1 MRKSTLMVTSLF
13 AASAL
18 TVAWN
23 TGQLTAN
30 NEILLLPAESTSN
43 PAPTEVAGT
52 DPNATSTATAEPSA
66 PATATSGSAP
76 SQTAAPSQTTVPAPS
91 PTATAAPT
99 TPAAPVTVTANS
111 DPITYKYGT
120 VQISMTSVDGAIT
133 NIKMLQGDA
142 TNGRDSAY
150 KTLIDATIQNQGT
163 NYGNISG
170 ATFTVDA
177 FKKAVDSALLKF

>member
-43 PAPTEVAGT
+43 PAPTEVAAA
-52 DPNATSTATAEPSA
+52 DPNATSTATAEPTATASA
-66 PATATSGSAP
+66 PATSPAP
-76 SQTAAPSQTTVPAPS
+76 GQTAAPAPS

-99 TPAAPVTVTANS
+99 TPAAPVTATANS

-120 VQISMTSVDGAIT
+120 VQISMTTVDGAIT
-133 NIKMLQGDA
+133 QIKMLQGDA

>member
-43 PAPTEVAGT
+43 PAPTEVAAA
-52 DPNATSTATAEPSA
+52 DPNATSTATAEPTATASA
-66 PATATSGSAP
+66 PATSPAP
-76 SQTAAPSQTTVPAPS
+76 GQTAAPAPS

-120 VQISMTSVDGAIT
+120 VQISMTTVDGAIT
-133 NIKMLQGDA
+133 KIKMLQGDA

>member
-52 DPNATSTATAEPSA
+52 DPNATSTATAEPTAPVTA
-66 PATATSGSAP
+66 PATSSPEPGQTAAPAP
-76 SQTAAPSQTTVPAPS
+76 SQTAAP
-91 PTATAAPT
+91 APT
-99 TPAAPVTVTANS
+99 TPAAPVTATANS

-120 VQISMTSVDGAIT
+120 VQISMTTVDGAIT
-133 NIKMLQGDA
+133 EIKMLQGDA
-142 TNGRDSAY
+142 TNGRDTAY
-150 KTLIDATIQNQGT
+150 ATLINATIQNQGT

-177 FKKAVDSALLKF
+177 FKKAVDSALL

>member
-23 TGQLTAN
+23 AGQLTTN

-43 PAPTEVAGT
+43 PAPTEVAAT
-52 DPNATSTATAEPSA
+52 DPNATSTATAEPTAPASA
-66 PATATSGSAP
+66 PATSPAP
-76 SQTAAPSQTTVPAPS
+76 AQTAAPAPS

-99 TPAAPVTVTANS
+99 TPAAPVTATANS

-120 VQISMTSVDGAIT
+120 VQISMTTVDGAIT
-133 NIKMLQGDA
+133 EIKMLQGDA
-142 TNGRDSAY
+142 TNGRDTAY
-150 KTLIDATIQNQGT
+150 ATLINATIQNQGT

>member
-1 MRKSTLMVTSLF
+1 VRKSTLMVTSLF

-43 PAPTEVAGT
+43 QAPTEVAAA
-52 DPNATSTATAEPSA
+52 DPNSTSTATAEPTASA
-66 PATATSGSAP
+66 STPATSGSA
-76 SQTAAPSQTTVPAPS
+76 APAP
-91 PTATAAPT
+91 TQTPT
-99 TPAAPVTVTANS
+99 TPASPVAPPAPVTAQVSS

-120 VQISMTSVDGAIT
+120 VQISMTTVDGAIT
-133 NIKMLQGDA
+133 KIKMLQGDA

>member
-1 MRKSTLMVTSLF
+1 MVTSLF

-52 DPNATSTATAEPSA
+52 DPNATSTATAEPTAPAAA
-66 PATATSGSAP
+66 PATSSPAP
-76 SQTAAPSQTTVPAPS
+76 GQTAAPAPS

-99 TPAAPVTVTANS
+99 TPAAPVTASANS

-120 VQISMTSVDGAIT
+120 VQISMTTVDGAIT
-133 NIKMLQGDA
+133 QIKMLQGDA
-142 TNGRDSAY
+142 TNGRDTAY
-150 KTLIDATIQNQGT
+150 ATLINATIQNQGT

>member
-1 MRKSTLMVTSLF
+1 MVTSLF

-43 PAPTEVAGT
+43 PAPTEVAAA
-52 DPNATSTATAEPSA
+52 DPNATSTATAEPTATASA
-66 PATATSGSAP
+66 PATSPAP
-76 SQTAAPSQTTVPAPS
+76 GQTAAPAPS
-91 PTATAAPT
+91 PTATAAPVA
-99 TPAAPVTVTANS
+99 PPAPVTATTNS

-120 VQISMTSVDGAIT
+120 VQISMTTVDGAIT
-133 NIKMLQGDA
+133 QIKMIQGDA

>member
-1 MRKSTLMVTSLF
+1 MVTSLF

-52 DPNATSTATAEPSA
+52 DPNATSTVTAEPTAPAAA
-66 PATATSGSAP
+66 PATSSPAP
-76 SQTAAPSQTTVPAPS
+76 GQTAAPAPS

-99 TPAAPVTVTANS
+99 TPAAPVTASANS

-120 VQISMTSVDGAIT
+120 VQISMTTVDGAIT
-133 NIKMLQGDA
+133 QIKMLQGDA
-142 TNGRDSAY
+142 TNGRDTAY
-150 KTLIDATIQNQGT
+150 ATLINATIQNQGT

>member
-18 TVAWN
+18 AVAWN

-52 DPNATSTATAEPSA
+52 DPNATSTATAEPTATASA
-66 PATATSGSAP
+66 PATSPGP
-76 SQTAAPSQTTVPAPS
+76 GQTAAPAPS

-99 TPAAPVTVTANS
+99 TPAAPVTATANS

-120 VQISMTSVDGAIT
+120 VQISMTTVDGAIT
-133 NIKMLQGDA
+133 EIKMLQGDA
-142 TNGRDSAY
+142 TNGRDTAY
-150 KTLIDATIQNQGT
+150 ATLINATIQNQGT

>member
-1 MRKSTLMVTSLF
+1 VRKSTLMVTSLF

-18 TVAWN
+18 AVAWN
-23 TGQLTAN
+23 TGQLTAT

-52 DPNATSTATAEPSA
+52 DPNATSTATAEPTAPVTA
-66 PATATSGSAP
+66 PATSSPAP
-76 SQTAAPSQTTVPAPS
+76 GQTAAP
-91 PTATAAPT
+91 APT
-99 TPAAPVTVTANS
+99 TPAAPVTATANS

-120 VQISMTSVDGAIT
+120 VQISMTTVDGAIT
-133 NIKMLQGDA
+133 EIKMLQGDA
-142 TNGRDSAY
+142 TNGRDTAY
-150 KTLIDATIQNQGT
+150 ATLINATIQNQGT

>member
-23 TGQLTAN
+23 AGQLTTN
-30 NEILLLPAESTSN
+30 NEILLSPAESTSN
-43 PAPTEVAGT
+43 PAPTEVAAT
-52 DPNATSTATAEPSA
+52 DPNATSTATAEPTAPASA
-66 PATATSGSAP
+66 PVTSPAP
-76 SQTAAPSQTTVPAPS
+76 AQTAAPAPS

-99 TPAAPVTVTANS
+99 TPAAPVTASANS

-120 VQISMTSVDGAIT
+120 VQISMTTVDGAIT
-133 NIKMLQGDA
+133 EIKMLQGDA
-142 TNGRDSAY
+142 TNGRDTAY
-150 KTLIDATIQNQGT
+150 ATLINATIQNQGT